1 MLVLKINNS
10 SPVSFG
16 RAVFLLRA
24 LFYLAAENQLFMKKE
39 WFAEW
44 FDSPYYHTLYK
55 SRDEK
60 EAQKTLDNLLKA
72 LDLPSGARILDLA
85 CGKGRHSR
93 YLAEKGFDVTGLDYS
108 DASITF
114 ARQFEHERLA
124 FYQHDMRLPF
134 RINYFDAV
142 MNMFTSF
149 GYFEAESDHLL
160 TLKNVQKGLKPGSLF
175 LLDYFNSIL
184 VRKNL
189 VHSDVKTVDGI
200 EFRMKRNIRGGHV
213 LKTVEFDTGGKQYR
227 FHERVRLFTRADFE
241 SLFAEAGLD
250 LRHTYGCYDLSDFDA
265 DTSKRLI
272 IIAQKPFVS

>member
-1 MLVLKINNS
+1 MAARSDLAGL
-10 SPVSFG
+10 FFCY
-16 RAVFLLRA
+16 AHCFTLLPK
-24 LFYLAAENQLFMKKE
+24 NQLSMEKE

-55 SRDEK
+55 SRDDK

-72 LDLPSGARILDLA
+72 LDLSSGARILDLA

-93 YLAEKGFDVTGLDYS
+93 YLAGKGFDVTGLDFS

-134 RINYFDAV
+134 SINYFDAV

-149 GYFEAESDHLL
+149 GYFETERDHLL
-160 TLKNVQKGLKPGSLF
+160 TLKNVQKGLKPGGLF
-175 LLDYFNSIL
+175 LLDYFNSAW
-184 VRKNL
+184 VRKHL
-189 VHSDVKTVDGI
+189 VASDVKTVDGI

-213 LKTVEFDTGGKQYR
+213 FKTVAFDTGGKQYR
-227 FHERVRLFTRADFE
+227 FHERVRLFTLADFE

-250 LRHTYGCYDLSDFDA
+250 LSHAYGGYDLGNFDA

-272 IIAQKPFVS
+272 LIAQKPFTT